1 MAGETP
7 LGDWSASLQKAQAD
21 LMRQWLDMN
30 AAWARATSPLG
41 GPAAAA
47 AGGGAPGGATGGATG
62 AAGTAGLSGAGAGSA
77 PGAGPAGPFAGIDG
91 GDVARRFLAQC
102 EQYLG
107 VSRSLWDLVGRS
119 AAAPDAEQRGKLFT
133 DGLGLLQQQFAGLWA
148 ATPFGAPAAQANP
161 MAAFGMPAFNMPWAV
176 PGGMPGAMQGNP
188 FAQAAGFGAMPGGF
202 PGFSSSAFA
211 GLFNQPALGP
221 AREQQQAWQ
230 QLSQVAAR
238 CGQAQLA
245 VVNHWNDIIGK
256 SLRELGERL
265 GPRLK
270 SGATPGSL
278 KEIYDLWVD
287 SAEGV
292 YAQVARN
299 AGFVQA
305 QAELT
310 NALSAMRAAQREL
323 VEEWA
328 RQFDLPTRAEL
339 NSILQQLRELQAAL
353 KR

>member
-7 LGDWSASLQKAQAD
+7 LGDWTSALQKAQSD

-30 AAWARATSPLG
+30 AAWARATT
-41 GPAAAA
+41 PAGAAGQGAAAPGAA
-47 AGGGAPGGATGGATG
+47 AGESPGASTGASTG
-62 AAGTAGLSGAGAGSA
+62 AAPAGSA
-77 PGAGPAGPFAGIDG
+77 VPGIDG

-119 AAAPDAEQRGKLFT
+119 ATAPDAEQRGKLFN

-148 ATPFGAPAAQANP
+148 ATPFGAGAAQANP
-161 MAAFGMPAFNMPWAV
+161 MAAFGL
-176 PGGMPGAMQGNP
+176 PGLGMPGAMAGGTPGFGMPGFAMPGAGPANP
-188 FAQAAGFGAMPGGF
+188 FAQAAGFGALPAGF
-202 PGFSSSAFA
+202 PGFSPGAFA

-230 QLSQVAAR
+230 QVSQLSAR

-265 GPRLK
+265 APRLK
-270 SGATPGSL
+270 SGASPGSL

-310 NALSAMRAAQREL
+310 NALSALRASQREL

-339 NSILQQLRELQAAL
+339 NSMHQQLRELKAAL

>member
-7 LGDWSASLQKAQAD
+7 LGDWTSALQKAQSD

-30 AAWARATSPLG
+30 AAWARATSPQ
-41 GPAAAA
+41 AA
-47 AGGGAPGGATGGATG
+47 AGAGVAGGGSAGAGGAA
-62 AAGTAGLSGAGAGSA
+62 SGAG
-77 PGAGPAGPFAGIDG
+77 PGAAPASGAIPGMDG
-91 GDVARRFLAQC
+91 GDVARRFLEQC

-107 VSRSLWDLVGRS
+107 VSRSLWELVGRS
-119 AAAPDAEQRGKLFT
+119 ATAPDAEQRGKLFNE
-133 DGLGLLQQQFAGLWA
+133 GLGLLQQQFAGLWA
-148 ATPFGAPAAQANP
+148 ATPFGAGAAQANP
-161 MAAFGMPAFNMPWAV
+161 MAAFGLPAFGA
-176 PGGMPGAMQGNP
+176 PGFGAPGFGAPGFGAPAGGANP
-188 FAQAAGFGAMPGGF
+188 FAAGFGALPAGF
-202 PGFSSSAFA
+202 PGFPPAAFT

-221 AREQQQAWQ
+221 TREQQQAWQ

-265 GPRLK
+265 APRLK

-310 NALSAMRAAQREL
+310 NALSALRASQREL
-323 VEEWA
+323 VEDWS

-339 NSILQQLRELQAAL
+339 NSIHQQLRELKAAL